1 MTKTPKTDSQAYDV
15 LYRADMGGWF
25 RADEIKKD
33 PYGDHVS
40 ADFARQ
46 LEEENNNMREAIQ
59 YAYDVLQT
67 VESLWPVWMGTPNQT
82 IEHEKQK
89 LALTKLQ
96 PFLQ

>member
-1 MTKTPKTDSQAYDV
+1 MTSKTPRTDAQAYNV

-33 PYGDHVS
+33 PYGDHIS

-46 LEEENNNMREAIQ
+46 LEEENLKLRELVGEAYSVLTTISERNTPYIQ
-59 YAYDVLQT
+59 SWHAVDMANV
-67 VESLWPVWMGTPNQT
+67 
-82 IEHEKQK
+82 I
-89 LALTKLQ
+89 TKLQ